1 MSDEDA
7 YFMYGFIS
15 AVTLMASIHGVLL
28 AAILLFA
35 KRLRST
41 ANRYLALALSGVAV
55 ILFYES
61 AAYAGIENDIPL
73 LIQYAPLYIQTSVP
87 VGLFFFTIF
96 MVQPERSL
104 SESKHHRLGFIP
116 LVLDGIVQ
124 LAYIPLLWI
133 VSEDQLVEAEQ
144 HVENVGEV
152 LGLLT
157 AFILFPLSI
166 QRVNRY
172 QTFLYDNYSTTSG
185 RSLGW
190 LRTFL
195 ILFLI
200 LAVFWGIAFAEALLG
215 LDADGTFL
223 IVTFGLVSVLFGF
236 GYFVILHYDLFQV
249 VPYQEDSPES
259 QESPESV
266 ESPKKLS
273 SKTSIYFQNL
283 LEVFQGE
290 RVFTNPELTLQD
302 LADRLGIS
310 AGYLSQIIKEHESK
324 NFFEFVNRY
333 RVEEVKHKLI
343 SDDYQHYNIMGI
355 ALESGFKSKSTFNTV
370 FKKFTGQTPSAYKRA
385 YLLEHSKTLVD

>member
-1 MSDEDA
+1 MSHEDA

-15 AVTLMASIHGVLL
+15 AITLMASIHGLLL
-28 AAILLFA
+28 AVILLVA

-55 ILFYES
+55 ILFYEF
-61 AAYAGIENDIPL
+61 AAYAGIESDIPL
-73 LIQYAPLYIQTSVP
+73 LIQYAPLYLQTSVP

-96 MVQPERSL
+96 MVQPERSR
-104 SESKHHRLGFIP
+104 SASRRYGFGFIP
-116 LVLDGIVQ
+116 LVLDGVVQ
-124 LAYIPLLWI
+124 LAYIPLLW
-133 VSEDQLVEAEQ
+133 VVAEDQLVEAEQ

-152 LGLLT
+152 LGLVT
-157 AFILFPLSI
+157 AFILFPLAI
-166 QRVNRY
+166 RRVNRY
-172 QTFLYDNYSTTSG
+172 QAFLYDNYSTTGG

-195 ILFLI
+195 ILFLM
-200 LAVFWGIAFAEALLG
+200 LAVFWGVAFAEALLG

-223 IVTFGLVSVLFGF
+223 VVTFGLVVVLFGF
-236 GYFVILHYDLFQV
+236 GYFVILQYDFFQV
-249 VPYQEDSPES
+249 VPYQEEALEPEA
-259 QESPESV
+259 
-266 ESPKKLS
+266 SPKKLS
-273 SKTSIYFQNL
+273 SKTSVYFQNL
-283 LEVFQGE
+283 LEVLQGE
-290 RVFTNPELTLQD
+290 KVFTNPELTLQD

-333 RVEEVKHKLI
+333 RIEEVKHKLI
-343 SDDYQHYNIMGI
+343 SADYQHYNIMGI

-385 YLLEHSKTLVD
+385 HLLEHSKALVD